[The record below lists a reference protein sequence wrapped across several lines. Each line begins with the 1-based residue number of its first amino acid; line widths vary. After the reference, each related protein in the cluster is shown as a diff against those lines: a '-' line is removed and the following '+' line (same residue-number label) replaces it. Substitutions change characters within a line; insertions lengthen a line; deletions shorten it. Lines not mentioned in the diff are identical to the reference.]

1 MEKAPYPNNST
12 GKGAFFMMKEADRA
26 VLNESYKNTRMGRE
40 AIGVLIAKVEDE
52 DLALDLNRQAC
63 KFVQLEEK
71 IQKEFQKE
79 SEPLPEE
86 NFINK
91 TMLWGGIQMN
101 TLLNASTEHLADLMI
116 QGNTKGITEL
126 MKVVKANPDVQ
137 KDYYEVAQEIMD
149 FEEKNIEKLKAYLR

>member
-1 MEKAPYPNNST
+1 
-12 GKGAFFMMKEADRA
+12 
-26 VLNESYKNTRMGRE
+26 MGRE

-79 SEPLPEE
+79 SMQPPEDKLV
-86 NFINK
+86 NK

-126 MKVVKANPDVQ
+126 MKVVKANPDVRRE
-137 KDYYEVAQEIMD
+137 YYEMAQDIMD

>member
-1 MEKAPYPNNST
+1 
-12 GKGAFFMMKEADRA
+12 MMTEADKA
-26 VLNESYKNTRMGRE
+26 VLDESYKNARMGRE
-40 AIGVLIAKVEDE
+40 AINVMIGKVDDD

-71 IQKEFQKE
+71 MEKRYQKERVA
-79 SEPLPEE
+79 PPEDK
-86 NFINK
+86 FMDK

-101 TLLNASTEHLADLMI
+101 TLLNASTEHLADMMI

-126 MKVVKANPDVQ
+126 MKVVKKNKSAQ
-137 KDYYEVAQEIMD
+137 KEYCEMAEEIMD